1 MAIKIS
7 DIAKIAGV
15 SKASVSLA
23 LNEKPGISDQ
33 TRTKIIKI
41 AKEHGYQPLRKKRAD
56 ITSNLGTVTFLV
68 VTTSGVVKSN
78 YRTLPFFNLLISC
91 LSAEV
96 GALNGS
102 LKTITINQ
110 EELGQRI
117 GELKTTATSF
127 LVLGTDLN
135 QENTELLK
143 KHLKHVVFL
152 DTYFEDIDADF
163 VTMDNY
169 QGAKMAGKYI
179 LSQGYREIGYFASDK
194 IMSNFAE
201 RRRGFRAALKEAGVS
216 ISNDNFYFIS
226 PTETNPNG
234 LNMDRFMHH
243 QLPRAIFCEDDYIAL
258 RLLKIA
264 RQAKLSIPNQL
275 AIMGF
280 DDIYEGTLVTP
291 ELSTVHVPI
300 EQIAHQ
306 ALQQLLDQF
315 LHPQRMPLKVLI
327 ATQIVE
333 RQSL

>member
-78 YRTLPFFNLLISC
+78 YRTLPFFNSLISC

-127 LVLGTDLN
+127 LVLGTDRD
-135 QENTELLK
+135 QLLS
-143 KHLKHVVFL
+143 
-152 DTYFEDIDADF
+152 AR
-163 VTMDNY
+163 NRP
-169 QGAKMAGKYI
+169 QSRKYWTI
-179 LSQGYREIGYFASDK
+179 KEASQT
-194 IMSNFAE
+194 
-201 RRRGFRAALKEAGVS
+201 RGFSRHLLRRYRCWFC
-216 ISNDNFYFIS
+216 ND
-226 PTETNPNG
+226 G
-234 LNMDRFMHH
+234 
-243 QLPRAIFCEDDYIAL
+243 
-258 RLLKIA
+258 
-264 RQAKLSIPNQL
+264 
-275 AIMGF
+275 
-280 DDIYEGTLVTP
+280 
-291 ELSTVHVPI
+291 
-300 EQIAHQ
+300 
-306 ALQQLLDQF
+306 
-315 LHPQRMPLKVLI
+315 
-327 ATQIVE
+327 
-333 RQSL
+333 